1 MRGPKLAST
10 QFDAINAILKA
21 PKDASGNYNTFD
33 CGNLPAAAKPIKFS
47 FTPVPATTT
56 TPAIAQEVSIDIQQ
70 LVFRTDDNVCTLR
83 VQPQPAGDA
92 TKQNYWDFGLPL
104 FRSVCSL
111 VNVNGATKTIQFAPT
126 KVAANYACTYNK
138 PAVLQACNAPQTT
151 STAETTISPNATQAP
166 SQTTTPK
173 GASRGQVM
181 SLLSVFTLFALSALF

>member
-1 MRGPKLAST
+1 M
-10 QFDAINAILKA
+10 KA

-111 VNVNGATKTIQFAPT
+111 VNVNGKSSTSLNVVNRRESVTTGWLPVKGWLKCFRRPYQFYIGTKKRSFCSQIVSKIPKRLERIIFFENLFFNFAGW
-126 KVAANYACTYNK
+126 
-138 PAVLQACNAPQTT
+138 TT
-151 STAETTISPNATQAP
+151 
-166 SQTTTPK
+166 
-173 GASRGQVM
+173 
-181 SLLSVFTLFALSALF
+181 FA